1 MDYHGTSGNDTIDQ
15 AALNLPADVT
25 IYGEDGNDSI
35 ALSNGKAVGGAGNN
49 TITGTGPNA
58 VAVYWSSPS
67 GVSVNLQ
74 TGIASNGYG
83 GTDRLVNI
91 QQVFGSSHDDLI
103 VGNTANN
110 SFVGMG
116 GSDKIVG
123 GGGTDTVSY
132 FFTKSTDAK
141 ISYDAAT
148 DTFTVVKNFANDKG
162 TDTLTG
168 ISSIVFS
175 GDGSDNTTVYRTDY
189 TSKVKYSLA
198 GIWNALPNGEN
209 AAVIGP
215 FHAQLPL
222 GASQNN
228 GMVLGGWAFQGGFG
242 GTGQPLTV
250 NAAMLEQQS
259 DGSLK
264 LATDKYLPSAATQ
277 GIGSVNIADFN
288 GDGRPD
294 IFLAAHNESPFVAV
308 GSVAYVSN
316 AAGTFDRV
324 ALPDHVM
331 AHDAELGYVNG
342 VPTIMTR
349 TFNPGDMNPSY
360 QYVNGKFVE
369 TIEAGGNWASGGMS
383 IAMADFNNDGAQDV
397 VVGDFDFGPGYP
409 RPPKENDHWRLAV
422 YKWTDLLAGTGAPK
436 NVMETYFTGKPEYA
450 NIPSLNNVNGVAHT
464 PRLWI
469 DDFNHDGL
477 PDILANA
484 GLWTDANPA
493 YPTVLEM
500 FQNKGNFQFADRTD
514 ALNPDT
520 SHAVDEFDYSTQRLD
535 IDHSGIL
542 SYISGKDGVLNADGS
557 TRAPNYLLV
566 NDGTGRLY
574 VALHDEF
581 TQWTREVH
589 QFLSRSAEVQASGIL
604 VGADINRVDSFLPFQ
619 AADGTLNFV
628 AFTQTN
634 KNPVLTNVM
643 AHYNVTTDFKQNITI
658 ADRNDSKLMRT
669 FAGNDNVS
677 DLHANGATRIDGGL
691 GTDTATYSGKFSGYQ
706 LSRQA
711 DGSYKVNGGGAGA
724 PQVQDTLVN
733 VERIKFADASV
744 AVFNGNASAFQVSH
758 DAAGNVTVA
767 GAAGTDALQHIDRV
781 LFADRAL
788 AFDFAGVG
796 GQAYRI
802 YQAAFART
810 PDVGGLG
817 FWINA
822 MDHGSSLKS
831 VTEGFVASAEFKSLY
846 GANPTNREI
855 VSKFYE
861 NVLHRPGEAAGIDF
875 WVGVLDNKAANV
887 VEVLMGFSES
897 PENQAGLVGV
907 TSNGMAYQPWG

>member
-1 MDYHGTSGNDTIDQ
+1 
-15 AALNLPADVT
+15 
-25 IYGEDGNDSI
+25 
-35 ALSNGKAVGGAGNN
+35 
-49 TITGTGPNA
+49 
-58 VAVYWSSPS
+58 
-67 GVSVNLQ
+67 
-74 TGIASNGYG
+74 
-83 GTDRLVNI
+83 
-91 QQVFGSSHDDLI
+91 
-103 VGNTANN
+103 
-110 SFVGMG
+110 
-116 GSDKIVG
+116 
-123 GGGTDTVSY
+123 
-132 FFTKSTDAK
+132 
-141 ISYDAAT
+141 
-148 DTFTVVKNFANDKG
+148 
-162 TDTLTG
+162 
-168 ISSIVFS
+168 
-175 GDGSDNTTVYRTDY
+175 
-189 TSKVKYSLA
+189 
-198 GIWNALPNGEN
+198 
-209 AAVIGP
+209 
-215 FHAQLPL
+215 
-222 GASQNN
+222 
-228 GMVLGGWAFQGGFG
+228 
-242 GTGQPLTV
+242 
-250 NAAMLEQQS
+250 
-259 DGSLK
+259 
-264 LATDKYLPSAATQ
+264 
-277 GIGSVNIADFN
+277 
-288 GDGRPD
+288 
-294 IFLAAHNESPFVAV
+294 
-308 GSVAYVSN
+308 
-316 AAGTFDRV
+316 
-324 ALPDHVM
+324 
-331 AHDAELGYVNG
+331 
-342 VPTIMTR
+342 
-349 TFNPGDMNPSY
+349 
-360 QYVNGKFVE
+360 
-369 TIEAGGNWASGGMS
+369 
-383 IAMADFNNDGAQDV
+383 
-397 VVGDFDFGPGYP
+397 
-409 RPPKENDHWRLAV
+409 
-422 YKWTDLLAGTGAPK
+422 
-436 NVMETYFTGKPEYA
+436 
-450 NIPSLNNVNGVAHT
+450 
-464 PRLWI
+464 
-469 DDFNHDGL
+469 
-477 PDILANA
+477 
-484 GLWTDANPA
+484 
-493 YPTVLEM
+493 
-500 FQNKGNFQFADRTD
+500 
-514 ALNPDT
+514 
-520 SHAVDEFDYSTQRLD
+520 
-535 IDHSGIL
+535 
-542 SYISGKDGVLNADGS
+542 
-557 TRAPNYLLV
+557 
-566 NDGTGRLY
+566 
-574 VALHDEF
+574 
-581 TQWTREVH
+581 
-589 QFLSRSAEVQASGIL
+589 L

-758 DAAGNVTVA
+758 NAAGNVTVA